1 MNKIGLPAQ
10 ILQSKTSVG
19 LVIDEGAD
27 LPQEIIE
34 KYQMAA
40 APIKMDWPEIENLP
54 GKNTFQKM
62 REAEKR
68 GIKSFGKTSQPS
80 PKDFLDAFK
89 KQLDDTHPP
98 PSFDKI
104 LCITLT
110 SKLSGTYNSA
120 VQAKNLLT
128 PEEKERILIV
138 DSLNITSGEGLLV
151 LKAVNLIEQS
161 KGAEEIVKE
170 LEKFVPQ
177 IHFYGMLEEIKW
189 LEASGRISHTL
200 ANWVRRMQKIGVRP
214 ILGVKKGLVKAI
226 GIKAGAKDIPT
237 ALFQE
242 LAAKTRKLRLKN
254 KKIRA
259 VITHGDN
266 LERAQRLKEVVER
279 ELENAEVA
287 FISLIDNVLGVLVG
301 PDSLILAWCEIT

>member
-1 MNKIGLPAQ
+1 MKKI
-10 ILQSKTSVG
+10 G

-89 KQLDDTHPP
+89 KQLDDIHPP